1 MAMVNKITLKGKVA
15 FTAANQ
21 THQITDGT
29 QITPTP
35 GGGSIGAML
44 QLWIATDQ
52 TAVTF
57 DVIIGSTSVIQGGV
71 PNYRAEEGTTGQGL
85 IVDFQGVKIN
95 EDQVIAD
102 QLIGPSTP
110 ISIIIRGNA
119 ATMGLCH
126 YLVVME
132 PLYPEGAAAA

>member
-1 MAMVNKITLKGKVA
+1 
-15 FTAANQ
+15 
-21 THQITDGT
+21 
-29 QITPTP
+29 
-35 GGGSIGAML
+35 ML

-57 DVIIGSTSVIQGGV
+57 DVVIGSTSVIQGGI
-71 PNYRAEEGTTGQGL
+71 PNYRAEEGDATKGVFL
-85 IVDFQGVKIN
+85 DFQGVRIN

-119 ATMGLCH
+119 AATGLCH